1 MQPEV
6 PSRHSNPFAT
16 CWTRPG
22 AMAFQFTDGESIES
36 LMARLHAASG
46 LSEIVGP
53 HGSGKSTLLA
63 GLELELVAAGW
74 NVTAI
79 TLRDRQR
86 SLPRRWLLAALSK
99 KRPLVMIDGYEQLS
113 WLSRALVKWRC
124 HKAAAGLLVTSHEP
138 TGLPTLYRTRVDA
151 ALAQSLVSTLTS
163 ERNSPITVADVT
175 ASHACHGSN
184 LRELF
189 FALYDRHE
197 ALACTART
205 AMQPAK

>member
-22 AMAFQFTDGESIES
+22 AMVFQFTDGGSME
-36 LMARLHAASG
+36 LLLAQLQAADG
-46 LSEIVGP
+46 WGEIVGP

-63 GLELELVAAGW
+63 GLESELVAAGW
-74 NVTAI
+74 NVAAI

-86 SLPRRWLLAALSK
+86 SLPRRWLQAALSK
-99 KRPLVMIDGYEQLS
+99 NRPLVVIDGYEQLS

-151 ALAQSLVSTLTS
+151 TLAQSLVSTLTV
-163 ERNSPITVADVT
+163 ERDSPITAADVA

-197 ALACTART
+197 ALSRTART
-205 AMQPAK
+205 ALNSSA

>member
-1 MQPEV
+1 MQPEF

-22 AMAFQFTDGESIES
+22 AIAFQFAAGESMRS
-36 LMARLHAASG
+36 LVAQLQAG
-46 LSEIVGP
+46 GGWGEILGR

-63 GLELELVAAGW
+63 GLELELASAGW
-74 NVTAI
+74 NVAAI

-99 KRPLVMIDGYEQLS
+99 KRPLLLVDGYEQLS

-124 HKAAAGLLVTSHEP
+124 HYAAAGLLVTSHKP

-163 ERNSPITVADVT
+163 ERDSPITAADVA
-175 ASHACHGSN
+175 ASLACHGSN

-197 ALACTART
+197 ALSRTART
-205 AMQPAK
+205 ALNSSA